1 MAFAEAVAN
10 AAERV
15 RGGDIDGDLALFV
28 EAVIGPGAWE
38 RSSPRIARMQ
48 RDNART
54 LLGQIN
60 ERRPPFS
67 RADMEAIR
75 APTLL
80 IGSGACLPAF
90 ARVLDAM
97 ERWIGGAA
105 RVAIPGTSHLM
116 PQEDPA
122 AFNRAVLDF
131 LAEHG

>member
-60 ERRPPFS
+60 ERRFPYT
-67 RADMEAIR
+67 RADLDAIR

-80 IGSGACLPAF
+80 VGGADTRLLFPP
-90 ARVLDAM
+90 VLDAM
-97 ERWIGGAA
+97 ERGIAGAA
-105 RVAIPGTSHLM
+105 RLDLPGTAHLM
-116 PQEDPA
+116 SDEAPA
-122 AFNRAVLDF
+122 AFNGAVLGF
-131 LAEHG
+131 LRGRR